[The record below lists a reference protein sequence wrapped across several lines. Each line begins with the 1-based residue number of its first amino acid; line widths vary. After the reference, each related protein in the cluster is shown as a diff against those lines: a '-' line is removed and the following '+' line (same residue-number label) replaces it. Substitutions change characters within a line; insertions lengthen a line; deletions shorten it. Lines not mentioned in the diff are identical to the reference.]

1 MSICTFLTYILLEK
15 CNNKMKILL
24 LPIGCR
30 NIDNFSPFEIYLF
43 CLLGNKRRAGTTYP
57 MVISPGPWIQE
68 LTQVTTSDLGI
79 TIGCGV
85 TMTQLS
91 LELSNLMGVLPGKYK
106 FSHVLTIEMFNQG
119 L

>member
-1 MSICTFLTYILLEK
+1 
-15 CNNKMKILL
+15 
-24 LPIGCR
+24 
-30 NIDNFSPFEIYLF
+30 
-43 CLLGNKRRAGTTYP
+43 

-119 L
+119 LWSTLVDKSLDYIDQKEQGSSSCHSIIFLS